1 MKRILIVAATTGYQ
15 TRLFASAARRLGMDV
30 ALATDRCHVLHALE
44 APGGDRAIP
53 VRFDD
58 PYAAAETI
66 AQAGPFDGILA
77 AADRPAFLAAIVAE
91 KLGLPYSSP
100 ASVEASRNKFLAR
113 ERFLA
118 AGLPVPRFFRVD
130 VNKGP
135 DEAAGQAQYPC
146 VLKPLGLSASR
157 GVIRADNP
165 AGFIAAFH
173 RIAALLA
180 RPEIQIQREAHN
192 RYIQVESF
200 IEGQEYALEGV
211 LTGGRLQTLAVFEKP
226 DPLDGPFF
234 EETIYLTP
242 PRAPHPALV
251 PAIEKAIRA
260 LGLTD
265 GPIHA
270 ELRDDGRQAWVLEVA
285 ARPIGGLCAKAL
297 RFSGGMP
304 LEELLLRHA
313 VGEDVS
319 HLEREVCSSGV
330 MMIPIERAGVY
341 EGVDGLA
348 GALEIAGVEEIAITA
363 KVGQTLEPLPEGASY
378 LGFIFAR
385 GNAPEDVE
393 RSLRGAHARLRFQ
406 IAARLPVLTTSPA
419 AGRSPAAKPSPR
431 RRSNR
436 PSV

>member
-30 ALATDRCHVLHALE
+30 ALATDRCHVLE
-44 APGGDRAIP
+44 DPWGDRAIP

-58 PYAAAETI
+58 PFAAAEMI
-66 AQAGPFDGILA
+66 AHAGPFDGVLA
-77 AADRPAFLAAIVAE
+77 GADRPAFLAAIVAE

-100 ASVEASRNKFLAR
+100 AAVEASRNKFLTR
-113 ERFLA
+113 QRFLA
-118 AGLPVPRFFRVD
+118 AGLPVPEFFRVD
-130 VNKGP
+130 IQQGS
-135 DEAAGQAQYPC
+135 DEAAHQAAHAAPYPC

-173 RIAALLA
+173 RIGALLA

-192 RYIQVESF
+192 RYIQIESF
-200 IEGQEYALEGV
+200 IGGQEYALEGV
-211 LTGGRLQTLAVFEKP
+211 LTAGRLKTLAVFEKP

-270 ELRDDGRQAWVLEVA
+270 ELRDDGRAAWVLEVA

-297 RFSGGMP
+297 RFEGGIP

-313 VGEDVS
+313 VGEDIS
-319 HLEREVCSSGV
+319 HIEREACSSGV

-341 EGVDGLA
+341 EGVDGLDS
-348 GALEIAGVEEIAITA
+348 ALEIAGVGEIAITA
-363 KVGQTLEPLPEGASY
+363 KVGQSLEPLPEGASY

-385 GNAPEDVE
+385 GHAPEDVE
-393 RSLRGAHARLRFQ
+393 RSLRSAHARLRFQ
-406 IAARLPVLTTSPA
+406 IAAGLPVLTT
-419 AGRSPAAKPSPR
+419 
-431 RRSNR
+431 
-436 PSV
+436 